1 MGFDS
6 WRTAVECKTLG
17 SWNLHSLLPNG
28 MDFFILLSSAA
39 GLVGLRG
46 QTNYAAGNVYEDA
59 LARYRVSHGEK
70 AVALDLGAMI
80 DDGLLAENPEL
91 LNRVLA
97 YGTLNPVSRQQ
108 FFAILDYYCDPKLP
122 ILTSRESQ
130 AVIGLGSGGG
140 PGLDGVNLD
149 KQPLFR
155 HLLQVNQAQELGE
168 GEGKDDMVHFKQLL
182 AESGSLITAGNIV
195 VQALIQKLS
204 KSLSTM
210 QGKDIDIHKPLH
222 VYGVDSLLAVEL
234 RNWISKEFLADV
246 AVFETLGS
254 STFST
259 LGMLVAGRSGIKH
272 PGWVI

>member
-1 MGFDS
+1 
-6 WRTAVECKTLG
+6 
-17 SWNLHSLLPNG
+17 

-59 LARYRVSHGEK
+59 LARCRVSHGEK

-97 YGTLNPVSRQQ
+97 YGTLNPVSREQ

-122 ILTSRESQ
+122 VLSARESQ

-149 KQPLFR
+149 KQPMFR
-155 HLLQVNQAQELGE
+155 HLLQTNEAQAHGE
-168 GEGKDDMVHFKQLL
+168 GTDKEGLAYFKQLFG
-182 AESGSLITAGNIV
+182 ESESLITAGNIV

-210 QGKDIDIHKPLH
+210 KENDVDIHKPLH
-222 VYGVDSLLAVEL
+222 AYGVDSLLAVEL
-234 RNWISKEFLADV
+234 RNWIAKEFLADV

-254 STFST
+254 TTFST

-272 PGWVI
+272 SGWVI